1 MSRTASIFVVII
13 VIIVLCVIASVTGLV
28 TINLGD
34 QAKPVGYK
42 NKGVLEVVCDAEI
55 SKATDGLVPPF
66 DVSRTTLPAIF
77 DFEENTG
84 AYPGEYT
91 ISMNRK
97 GTLKVNGDTLEMH
110 RPAMFKRH
118 GVIIIGEHLT
128 LDRRTGELK
137 QWLDLDG
144 GKRLDLITGTCK
156 RTNNAPF

>member
-1 MSRTASIFVVII
+1 MSRTVSILLAITV
-13 VIIVLCVIASVTGLV
+13 IVLFGVAASVSGLLN
-28 TINLGD
+28 INVGGKTK
-34 QAKPVGYK
+34 QASYQ
-42 NKGVLEVVCDAEI
+42 NKGIVEVVCDAEI
-55 SKATDGLVPPF
+55 SKPTEGLIPPF
-66 DVSRTTLPAIF
+66 EISRTPLPAIF
-77 DFEENTG
+77 DFEDGTG

-97 GTLKVNGDTLEMH
+97 GALKVNGDLLEMY

-128 LDRRTGELK
+128 LDRRTGQLK

-144 GKRLDLITGTCK
+144 GKRLDLITGSCK

>member
-1 MSRTASIFVVII
+1 MSRTVSIFLAIVVII
-13 VIIVLCVIASVTGLV
+13 LVGVAASVTGLISV
-28 TINLGD
+28 HVGGNAD
-34 QAKPVGYK
+34 QAAYR

-55 SKATDGLVPPF
+55 SKPGERLTPPF
-66 DVSRTTLPAIF
+66 EVTRTPMQAVFNF
-77 DFEENTG
+77 DEGTG

-97 GTLKVNGDTLEMH
+97 GTLKVDKDLLEIY

-118 GVIIIGEHLT
+118 GMIIIGEHVT

-144 GKRLDLITGTCK
+144 GKRLDLIVGHCK

>member
-1 MSRTASIFVVII
+1 MSKIVSILLGIVVI
-13 VIIVLCVIASVTGLV
+13 VLVCVVASVTGLV
-28 TINLGD
+28 TFNIGGNAHQG
-34 QAKPVGYK
+34 AYR

-55 SKATDGLVPPF
+55 SKPGERLAPPF
-66 DVSRTTLPAIF
+66 EITHTPMQAIF
-77 DFEENTG
+77 DFEDGTG

-97 GTLKVNGDTLEMH
+97 GTLKIDKDLLEIY
-110 RPAMFKRH
+110 RPAMFKRY
-118 GVIIIGEHLT
+118 GVIITGEHVT

-144 GKRLDLITGTCK
+144 GKRLDLIVGRCK

>member
-1 MSRTASIFVVII
+1 MSRIVSILLGIAV
-13 VIIVLCVIASVTGLV
+13 IVLACVAASVTGLV
-28 TINLGD
+28 TFNIGGNAN
-34 QAKPVGYK
+34 QAAFR
-42 NKGVLEVVCDAEI
+42 NKGILEVVCDAEI
-55 SKATDGLVPPF
+55 SKPGERLVPPF
-66 DVSRTTLPAIF
+66 EITRTPMQAIF
-77 DFEENTG
+77 DFDDGTG

-97 GTLKVNGDTLEMH
+97 GTLKVNKDVLEIY

-118 GVIIIGEHLT
+118 GIIIVGEHVT

-144 GKRLDLITGTCK
+144 GKRLDLIVGRCK

>member
-1 MSRTASIFVVII
+1 MSKTTSLFLAIAA
-13 VIIVLCVIASVTGLV
+13 IIVLAVAASVTGLV
-28 TINLGD
+28 TFNFGG
-34 QAKPVGYK
+34 QAKTGSYK

-55 SKATDGLVPPF
+55 SKPGERLTPPF
-66 DVSRTTLPAIF
+66 ELTRLSLPAIF

-97 GTLKVNGDTLEMH
+97 GTLKVDGDRLEIY

-118 GVIIIGEHLT
+118 GVIITGEHVT

-144 GKRLDLITGTCK
+144 GKRLDLIVGSCK

>member
-1 MSRTASIFVVII
+1 MNKTVSILVTLAA
-13 VIIVLCVIASVTGLV
+13 IIVLAIVASFAGLISV
-28 TINLGD
+28 NFGGND
-34 QAKPVGYK
+34 KAAKYK

-55 SKATDGLVPPF
+55 SKATENLVPPF
-66 DVSRTTLPAIF
+66 EVNRTPLPAIF
-77 DFEENTG
+77 DFEDGTG

-97 GTLKVNGDTLEMH
+97 GTLKANGDLLEIY

-118 GVIIIGEHLT
+118 GVTIIGEHLT
-128 LDRRTGELK
+128 LDRRTGQLK

-144 GKRLDLITGTCK
+144 GKRIDLISGSCK